1 MRLINNLVFV
11 FVFVFNN
18 LGDSDKV
25 KFNNA
30 FD

>member
-1 MRLINNLVFV
+1 MRLINNLV